1 MHIEQFLGQLLLVE
15 VGEGLPEVK
24 TIVAPVLKLLGT
36 DRPWPF
42 FGVP

>member
-15 VGEGLPEVK
+15 VGEGLSEVK
-24 TIVAPVLKLLGT
+24 AIVTPVLELLGT